1 MNEEEYEGLK
11 RYLKLEILNNCK
23 VINEQELEE
32 IDYLTKFD
40 SVKELVDARKKLEEG
55 LITEAE
61 FDKIHDYYRYAVA
74 KPEEEFDEADFEL
87 IRNEVPTYTDGIIS
101 RNELDEVVS
110 IIEGNNSSNI
120 IREYAGLAHYF
131 ELDNLRKES
140 YSDELNEKI
149 ENLSLNNEM
158 VDRLEKARKLLEE
171 GKIARESYDA
181 LKNFYRSE
189 LEGIVN
195 N

>member
-110 IIEGNNSSNI
+110 RIEGNNNSNI

>member
-110 IIEGNNSSNI
+110 RIEGNNSSNI

-158 VDRLEKARKLLEE
+158 NSSSGNCFHFAKRAINFHLL
-171 GKIARESYDA
+171 Y
-181 LKNFYRSE
+181 
-189 LEGIVN
+189 
-195 N
+195 

>member
-110 IIEGNNSSNI
+110 RIEGNNSSNI

>member
-74 KPEEEFDEADFEL
+74 KPEEEFDEADFDFYFL
-87 IRNEVPTYTDGIIS
+87 RFAQVVLSILSRPIRFAHS
-101 RNELDEVVS
+101 
-110 IIEGNNSSNI
+110 NS
-120 IREYAGLAHYF
+120 
-131 ELDNLRKES
+131 KES
-140 YSDELNEKI
+140 LSQKT
-149 ENLSLNNEM
+149 NL
-158 VDRLEKARKLLEE
+158 LLPLTI
-171 GKIARESYDA
+171 K
-181 LKNFYRSE
+181 
-189 LEGIVN
+189 V
-195 N
+195 